1 MNKTA
6 KILVVDDEPLNRE
19 IMTEFLIDDFS
30 DITLA
35 VDGYDCLKI
44 CKNQLPDI
52 ILLDV
57 NMPGLDGFEVCS
69 QLKAI
74 DPKKV
79 TSVIFVSAFGQAE
92 NRIEGYK
99 AGAIDYLVKPFEPEE
114 LLQKIN
120 RTLEYK
126 NETNELKQSV
136 TTSNDMAFT
145 AMTISSE
152 LGEIIRIMEE
162 MFLVT
167 NFKSLCA
174 KFFQWA
180 KGMDLNSCIRIKT
193 DNFETCMSNNALST
207 PIERELM
214 ELLATKKRIFSFESR
229 AQFNGSQVQILIKN
243 MPQEDDTK
251 YGRLIDTLPVILTGL
266 DKCVQRI
273 YELNMKEEQRTKIDE
288 TIDQIISISNA
299 TSDTFNLMQ
308 DELRTVFS
316 EFQSSLDWEIPRMG
330 LEEDQEH
337 LIMKLSDECMNKS
350 RKVTDV
356 GKEIRGDLQK
366 IIQLL
371 QDIT

>member
-1 MNKTA
+1 MNDIA

-19 IMTEFLIDDFS
+19 IITEFLIDDFS
-30 DITLA
+30 DISVA
-35 VDGYDCLKI
+35 IDGYECLEI
-44 CKNQLPDI
+44 CRKQLPDI

-57 NMPGLDGFEVCS
+57 NMPGLDGLEVCS
-69 QLKAI
+69 QIKEI
-74 DPKKV
+74 DCENN

-126 NETNELKQSV
+126 TETNELKQSV
-136 TTSNDMAFT
+136 TTSNEMAFT

-167 NFKSLCA
+167 DYAALCE
-174 KFFQWA
+174 KFFQWS
-180 KGMDLNSCIRIKT
+180 KGMELNSCIRIKT
-193 DNFETCMSNNALST
+193 DNFESCMSNNVLST

-214 ELLATKKRIFSFESR
+214 ELLAKKKRIFSFETR

-266 DKCVQRI
+266 DKCVLRI
-273 YELNMKEEQRTKIDE
+273 YELNIKEKQRAKIDE
-288 TIDQIISISNA
+288 TINKIMSIFNFTSN
-299 TSDTFNLMQ
+299 TFDSMQ
-308 DELRTVFS
+308 DELQKVFS
-316 EFQSSLDWEIPRMG
+316 EFQASLDWEIPRMG

-350 RKVTDV
+350 RKATDIGSV
-356 GKEIRGDLQK
+356 IRDDLQK